1 MPPMEPPTTSSQ
13 HLPLR
18 LLHRLIK
25 PHEIR
30 TNALGFRWLLQ
41 NSPSNG
47 GTPNDLVTKLAF
59 VTILELEGIEGR
71 PPRQHEARKGGGAI
85 GFGWPPD
92 VDDGQAMGVAELSE
106 GNDRR
111 RWIGGLRV
119 RSGFGFGRISGD
131 RLGFGFRSLLGR
143 RRNPKLRLRMIG
155 ARIGVSRGSGGDVG
169 GIGVELSKTATAF
182 CYGKPT
188 AMSAASKSRVVASL
202 ASSWPL
208 LHHGPWRHLGFLRS
222 ISSSPALDTPK
233 PGSLELKEVEK
244 ILGDVKADDVR
255 VISVRDQCDWTD
267 YMVVATGRST
277 WHVKQKQKGAE
288 RLVLPSVEGHE
299 GGKWIVI
306 DSGNVI
312 VHALEEKARA
322 YYNLESLWTTE
333 MTPKGPNLSSASS
346 IQVDV
351 QKPCLIGQIWVRYA
365 RVFHFTSYRPAAI
378 RTALATQFVRLGLV
392 GSVLSHLHLARH

>member
-1 MPPMEPPTTSSQ
+1 MPSTEPPTTSSQ

-18 LLHRLIK
+18 LLHRLTK
-25 PHEIR
+25 PHDIWA
-30 TNALGFRWLLQ
+30 NALGFRWLLQ

-47 GTPNDLVTKLAF
+47 GTPNDLVAKLAF

-92 VDDGQAMGVAELSE
+92 VDDGQAMGVAELSGGE
-106 GNDRR
+106 GRRR
-111 RWIGGLRV
+111 RWRIGGLRV
-119 RSGFGFGRISGD
+119 RSGFGFGRVSGH
-131 RLGFGFRSLLGR
+131 RHGFGFGSLLRR
-143 RRNPKLRLRMIG
+143 RRNPKLRLGMIG

-169 GIGVELSKTATAF
+169 GIGVGMATTCASLTKLDGF
-182 CYGKPT
+182 LRCYWKPNR
-188 AMSAASKSRVVASL
+188 MLAASKSRVVASL
-202 ASSWPL
+202 SSSRPL
-208 LHHGPWRHLGFLRS
+208 LHHRPWRHLGFLRPV
-222 ISSSPALDTPK
+222 SSSPAPATPK
-233 PGSLELKEVEK
+233 PGLLEIEEVEK
-244 ILGDVKADDVR
+244 ILGDVRADDVR

-267 YMVVATGRST
+267 HMVVATGRST
-277 WHVKQKQKGAE
+277 WHVRNIAQALIHKVKQKQKGAE

-333 MTPKGPNLSSASS
+333 MTPKGPNL
-346 IQVDV
+346 V
-351 QKPCLIGQIWVRYA
+351 Q
-365 RVFHFTSYRPAAI
+365 
-378 RTALATQFVRLGLV
+378 
-392 GSVLSHLHLARH
+392 HLL